1 MSINNGKNR
10 VLIVDD
16 EEEICQLLAHL
27 LDQEGLAPLVARDG
41 KTALQQ
47 LRTASPDLMIVDLK
61 LPDFDGLEILRWAK
75 ALDADLPVVILTAHA
90 KIHGAVE
97 AMRAAAFDYLAKPYD
112 HAELIRVVHRALA
125 QRQLRLQ
132 GKLLA
137 CQTSASHDLTEIMG
151 HSEAIGR
158 LIGDLNRVAKSN
170 FSVVIIGETG
180 SGKEVVAQAIH
191 ASGPRAKGP
200 FVPVDAGAIP
210 ETLFEAEL
218 FGHEKGAFTGAAGRR
233 AGRFE
238 QANGGTLF
246 LDEILNM
253 PLIAQAKVLRALQ
266 EKSFCRVGGTEPIQI
281 DVRVL
286 AAGNQDLEAE
296 VAAGRLRPDLF
307 YRLNEFTLRIP
318 PLRERKEDLIYLAK
332 RFLDLTN
339 QELQKTVLGFS
350 EPAIRT
356 LLSHPWP
363 GNVRQLRSTI
373 RRAVLLAD
381 EEVTER
387 HLDILQDNSETW
399 WRLASPVKAHAA
411 TATGLSLKEIVAQ
424 NKTAVE
430 REVLALTLRQTGGN
444 KAKAARLLRVDYKTV
459 QSKIKQYRI
468 GTKEERLGEER
479 NYEQEACR

>member
-1 MSINNGKNR
+1 MSINNGKSR

-16 EEEICQLLAHL
+16 EEDLCKLVSFLLE
-27 LDQEGLAPLVARDG
+27 QEGFVPLLARDG
-41 KTALQQ
+41 KSALQQ
-47 LRTASPDLMIVDLK
+47 LRTASPDLMIVGLK
-61 LPDFDGLEILRWAK
+61 LPDFDGLEILRQAK

-90 KIHGAVE
+90 EIHGAVE

-112 HAELIRVVHRALA
+112 HQELVRVVHRALA
-125 QRQLRLQ
+125 QRQLNLQ
-132 GKLLA
+132 SRQLA

-151 HSEAIGR
+151 PSDAIGR

-191 ASGPRAKGP
+191 ACGPRAKGP

-218 FGHEKGAFTGAAGRR
+218 FGHEKDAFTGAAGRR

-253 PLIAQAKVLRALQ
+253 PLIAQAKILRALQ
-266 EKSFCRVGGTEPIQI
+266 EKSFCRVGGTQPIQI

-296 VAAGRLRPDLF
+296 VAAGRMRPDLF
-307 YRLNEFTLRIP
+307 YRLNEFTLRVP
-318 PLRERKEDLIYLAK
+318 PLRERKEDLLYLAK

-339 QELQKTVLGFS
+339 QELQKSVLGFS
-350 EPAIRT
+350 ELAIRT
-356 LLSHPWP
+356 LLNHPWP

-381 EEVTER
+381 EEVTEH
-387 HLDILQDNSETW
+387 HLDIHQDNTEAW
-399 WRLASPVKAHAA
+399 WRKASPVKAHAVS
-411 TATGLSLKEIVAQ
+411 ATGLSLKEIVAE
-424 NKTAVE
+424 NKTAIE
-430 REVLALTLRQTGGN
+430 REVLSQALRQAGGN
-444 KAKAARLLRVDYKTV
+444 KAKAARLLHVDYKTV
-459 QSKIKQYRI
+459 QTKLKQYRI
-468 GTKEERLGEER
+468 GAKEERMT
-479 NYEQEACR
+479 